1 MRAHLRRGIMDKKD
15 GPSEGEVLEK
25 VQGWC
30 RGEDGGDGKDDA
42 VDEDDYARAAVCP
55 HAPELVHACYPHC
68 IQSAT
73 EEEGWQCF
81 EKCVH
86 HILENHGPDS
96 SLLETKKL
104 QNVMRDH
111 LRRGIL
117 DKKHVPS
124 EDEVL
129 ETVQRWCR
137 GEDGGDDGLE
147 DGAIDAFC
155 EHRTMI
161 VDTCY
166 PPCVTGPH

>member
-73 EEEGWQCF
+73 E
-81 EKCVH
+81 
-86 HILENHGPDS
+86 
-96 SLLETKKL
+96 
-104 QNVMRDH
+104 
-111 LRRGIL
+111 
-117 DKKHVPS
+117 
-124 EDEVL
+124 DEVL
-129 ETVQRWCR
+129 EKVQAWCR
-137 GEDGGDDGLE
+137 GEDGGDDGKDDAVDE
-147 DGAIDAFC
+147 DD
-155 EHRTMI
+155 
-161 VDTCY
+161 V
-166 PPCVTGPH
+166 